1 MAHDRLPPEPK
12 NPDAGRTP
20 APLGPERLGVA
31 DAPLST
37 DELADRIAEIALL
50 RGEFTLRSGRTSRY
64 YLDKYRFTTRPEL
77 LAPLGRA
84 FAERIRALGGDT
96 SPPDRLAGAELGG
109 IPLVT
114 AAALATG
121 LPAVF
126 VRNQKKDY
134 GTAKQLEG
142 VLEPGDRVVLL
153 EDVATSGGQAIEACK
168 SLEGEGAIIV
178 AVICTVD
185 RQEGARE
192 AVEAAGYRF
201 ESLLTKSDLGIDE

>member
-1 MAHDRLPPEPK
+1 MPHDRLPSDLKIPADASPPAIG
-12 NPDAGRTP
+12 PD
-20 APLGPERLGVA
+20 RLGVA
-31 DAPLST
+31 DAPLSR
-37 DELADRIAEIALL
+37 EALADKIAEIALL

-77 LAPLGRA
+77 LAPVGRA
-84 FAERIRALGGDT
+84 FAAQIRALRESGERI
-96 SPPDRLAGAELGG
+96 DRLAGAELGG

-121 LPAVF
+121 IPALF

-168 SLEGEGAIIV
+168 SLEQAGAVIV
-178 AVICTVD
+178 AVFCTID

-192 AVEAAGYRF
+192 AVESAGYRF
-201 ESLLTKSDLGIDE
+201 NSLFTKTDLGIDE